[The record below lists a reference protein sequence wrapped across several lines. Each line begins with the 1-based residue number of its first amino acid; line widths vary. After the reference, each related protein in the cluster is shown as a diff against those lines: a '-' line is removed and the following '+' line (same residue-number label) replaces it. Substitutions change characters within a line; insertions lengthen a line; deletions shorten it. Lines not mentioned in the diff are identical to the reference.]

1 MKIRD
6 IIEVIQQYEKY
17 KNIMGDYVNRLNNLS
32 VLKPDGTFPSI
43 ITEEMKQ
50 SLQIMIEH
58 DQKTFNKVKPLLD
71 NVKKEYNEWLET
83 EI

>member
-17 KNIMGDYVNRLNNLS
+17 KSIMNDYVNRLNNLS
-32 VLKPDGTFPSI
+32 VLNPDGTFPSI
-43 ITEEMKQ
+43 VTEEMKQ

-58 DQKTFNKVKPLLD
+58 DQKTFNKVKPLLEE
-71 NVKKEYNEWLET
+71 VKKEYNDWLET